1 MRPIRSA
8 LLPLVFLAAA
18 LGPAAAQ
25 NVCVHGA
32 DGAIVCGPVADRNG
46 RQGGNPFDQP
56 GVAQPI
62 DPSPSIADR
71 RPPGRRPYHEADRRA
86 PPPRH
91 AYRQP
96 PPLPNEMSRRMPPR
110 EADRRPPLREADR
123 RMPPPSREFDR
134 RPPPRQALREDDRR
148 YADRGPP
155 PPRANRAPPPRY
167 SEADRH
173 QSERDRYREA
183 MRVDRDRP
191 PVDYDARLRELERE
205 VRMLRERE
213 RYSVSQRPRTRGDR
227 YSADD

>member
-8 LLPLVFLAAA
+8 LLPLVLLAAA
-18 LGPAAAQ
+18 IGPAAAQ

-32 DGAIVCGPVADRNG
+32 DGATVCGPVADRND
-46 RQGGNPFDQP
+46 RQGSNPFDQP

-62 DPSPSIADR
+62 NPSPSVVDR
-71 RPPGRRPYHEADRRA
+71 RPPARRAYHDAERRP

-96 PPLPNEMSRRMPPR
+96 PPPPNEMSRRMPPR
-110 EADRRPPLREADR
+110 EADRRPPPREADR

-155 PPRANRAPPPRY
+155 PPRTNRAPPPRY
-167 SEADRH
+167 SEADRR
-173 QSERDRYREA
+173 QSERDRYRQA
-183 MRVDRDRP
+183 MRVERDRLP
-191 PVDYDARLRELERE
+191 ADYDARLRELERE
-205 VRMLRERE
+205 IRMLRERE
-213 RYSVSQRPRTRGDR
+213 RYSISQRPRTRGDR